1 MLVGPEHR
9 QCLPSGEWSGT
20 GSTICQSKC
29 AIQRRAAA
37 VKTKLNR
44 LRDIKSRFRVLTI
57 FRVSRG
63 SGKGPALCDADV

>member
-44 LRDIKSRFRVLTI
+44 LRDISFRVLTI
-57 FRVSRG
+57 FLVSRG